1 MAIKGKINP
10 LWKAAAKTA
19 IGLAA
24 ASFGAKNQ
32 NPYPGGSKTK
42 RRKPKSRLY
51 IKDKKKTK
59 TKTNKKY
66 VKGKTL
72 KNPKKP

>member
-10 LWKAAAKTA
+10 LWKEVGKAAL
-19 IGLAA
+19 GMAA
-24 ASFGAKNQ
+24 ASYGRYK

-42 RRKPKSRLY
+42 RRKPKRMLY
-51 IKDKKKTK
+51 IKDKKKPK
-59 TKTNKKY
+59 TKKNQKY